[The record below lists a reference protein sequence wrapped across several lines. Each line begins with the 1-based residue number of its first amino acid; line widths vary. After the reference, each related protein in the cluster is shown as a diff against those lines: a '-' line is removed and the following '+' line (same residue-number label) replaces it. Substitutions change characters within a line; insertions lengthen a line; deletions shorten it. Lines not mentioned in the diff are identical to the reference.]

1 MYIVNDIAYAGE
13 LEKPLS
19 VVSVRPLEDYK
30 LWIRFSNGETRIFD
44 CTKLFEYPVFQRLQ
58 DKEVFKGVY
67 VDYGIPMWCD
77 GELDYCPD
85 TLYAESVPA

>member
-13 LEKPLS
+13 LEKPIS
-19 VVSVRPLEDYK
+19 VVSVRPLDDYK
-30 LWIRFSNGETRIFD
+30 LWIRFSNGETRVFD

-58 DKEVFKGVY
+58 DKEVFNSVY